1 MKHLICLYLLSIVL
15 TSCLEVKKKEY
26 VNQLE
31 QLLLDVDSMVLI
43 SKKIDVKAVD
53 SLSQIRCSLL
63 DAYKSGI
70 QPDTISVETAQHIE
84 NIKFSCFNLRQFNQ
98 NKKTL
103 ETTLKKQREL
113 KSLLKMIHEGNGDR
127 SSYQELVKEE
137 IRSVSNLKT
146 NFSRLAQNYADGIR
160 NFETSERYLNELLSP

>member
-1 MKHLICLYLLSIVL
+1 MKHLLCLYLLSIIL

-26 VNQLE
+26 VSQLE
-31 QLLLDVDSMVLI
+31 QLILDVDSMVFI
-43 SKKIDVKAVD
+43 SQKMEVKAVD
-53 SLSQIRCSLL
+53 SLTQIRCGLL
-63 DAYKSGI
+63 NAYKSGI

-84 NIKFSCFNLRQFNQ
+84 NIKFSCFSLRQFNQ

-103 ETTLKKQREL
+103 EIIRKKQREL
-113 KSLLKMIHEGNGDR
+113 RFLLKMIHEGNGDR
-127 SSYQELVKEE
+127 SSYPELVQEE
-137 IRSVSNLKT
+137 MRSVSNLKT